1 MFLKE
6 KVNLKIIKNT
16 QKILTNCPQS
26 IDKPKKN
33 EVYLN
38 GISKF
43 LSYKRINY
51 ENFIKKEEELFY
63 FNLRKT

>member
-6 KVNLKIIKNT
+6 KANLKIIKNT
-16 QKILTNCPQS
+16 KKILTNCPKS

-33 EVYLN
+33 KVYLN

-43 LSYKRINY
+43 LPYKRINH